1 MLLLLAF
8 SCFSYWHLHASPIG
22 RLIQDLLESG
32 IMEVDGSSPA
42 PHEDGWRGE
51 ELFGLSSN
59 YGRVSSSV
67 AQRGVQ
73 VSFCCVLVKLYMTFA
88 LAFPFPPSP
97 LQLVQLGGPA
107 LKAIE

>member
-1 MLLLLAF
+1 
-8 SCFSYWHLHASPIG
+8 
-22 RLIQDLLESG
+22 
-32 IMEVDGSSPA
+32 MEVDGSSPA

-67 AQRGVQ
+67 AECGAQ
-73 VSFCCVLVKLYMTFA
+73 VLCFSVLATLYIAFA

-97 LQLVQLGGPA
+97 LQSVPA